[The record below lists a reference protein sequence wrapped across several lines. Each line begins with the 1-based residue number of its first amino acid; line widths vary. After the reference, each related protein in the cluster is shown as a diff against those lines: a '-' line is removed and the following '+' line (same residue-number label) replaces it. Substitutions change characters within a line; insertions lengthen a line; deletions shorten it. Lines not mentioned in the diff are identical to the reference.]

1 VSLGRRDA
9 ILLELRSATL
19 GPRLD
24 AFAVCPNC
32 ATQLEFAMDARE
44 LGAGFS
50 TRQPAAPA
58 EIHTIQDGEHSLSF
72 RLPDSTD
79 LYAASA
85 CASVDEARR
94 TIFQRCVSA
103 VEPGE
108 RTTHESK
115 TPETLLE
122 RFSLSLSCPACS
134 SGWELGLDIVNF
146 FWREIQAG
154 ARRLLLEVDA
164 LARAYG
170 WGESEILGMSSAR
183 RQLYLEMV
191 G

>member
-1 VSLGRRDA
+1 
-9 ILLELRSATL
+9 
-19 GPRLD
+19 
-24 AFAVCPNC
+24 
-32 ATQLEFAMDARE
+32 MDARE

-122 RFSLSLSCPACS
+122 RFAAQVAELDPAAEISLSLSCPACS